1 MSWENT
7 VRPSF
12 IDHSFRVRGMA
23 VEYRKLQIDDDRF
36 HLQFLGTWLLTQNFV
51 PNVRTLLICLLFNDI
66 LGYQVI
72 AFVFSNIQ
80 GLWGPRCQ
88 LTVFIFNNL
97 THRKR

>member
-23 VEYRKLQIDDDRF
+23 VEYRKLQIDYDRF

-51 PNVRTLLICLLFNDI
+51 PNVRTLLIYENKTTYPLYPVMFMKI
-66 LGYQVI
+66 KGVI
-72 AFVFSNIQ
+72 
-80 GLWGPRCQ
+80 
-88 LTVFIFNNL
+88 
-97 THRKR
+97 